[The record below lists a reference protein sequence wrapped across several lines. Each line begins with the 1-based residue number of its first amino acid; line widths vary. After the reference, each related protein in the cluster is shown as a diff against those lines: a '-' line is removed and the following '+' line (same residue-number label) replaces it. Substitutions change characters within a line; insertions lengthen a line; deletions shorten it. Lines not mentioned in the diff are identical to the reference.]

1 MRNVAGSHR
10 ARPTRRGFFS
20 SVPPWAVAVA
30 VLVALLPAAWL
41 GAHRLS
47 GSHDGAARPSAGRTS
62 DLPIPPASPSA
73 APSSGPTPAAP
84 TTPPAGSP
92 SSPTSAPRLARVPP
106 DTPRRLQS
114 GTLIDAGFDS
124 AATTIQPGST
134 SEVARLGSRGSPGS
148 PGTDTVYV
156 IGAVRA
162 SGDSAFGHLPDLAV
176 GNTVTIRTDSG
187 TLAYTVSATTLQPEA
202 GLATAALFTA
212 HRAGRLVLVGIR
224 YAASGDRL
232 PDALL
237 VTAELSGAEPA

>member
-1 MRNVAGSHR
+1 M
-10 ARPTRRGFFS
+10 
-20 SVPPWAVAVA
+20 A

-47 GSHDGAARPSAGRTS
+47 GGHERAAQPSAGPSS

-73 APSSGPTPAAP
+73 ATPSEGTTSAPPT
-84 TTPPAGSP
+84 PAGSP
-92 SSPTSAPRLARVPP
+92 SSPTPAPRLPRVPP
-106 DTPRRLQS
+106 DTPRRLQA

-124 AATTIQPGST
+124 AATAIQPGST

-162 SGDSAFGHLPDLAV
+162 AGDSAFGHLPDLRV
-176 GNTVTIRTDSG
+176 GSTVTIRTDSG
-187 TLAYTVSATTLQPEA
+187 TLAYTVRGTTLQREA
-202 GLATAALFTA
+202 GLPTAALFA
-212 HRAGRLVLVGIR
+212 EHRAGRLVLVGIR

-232 PDALL
+232 PDALV
-237 VTAELSGAEPA
+237 VTAELTGATKA